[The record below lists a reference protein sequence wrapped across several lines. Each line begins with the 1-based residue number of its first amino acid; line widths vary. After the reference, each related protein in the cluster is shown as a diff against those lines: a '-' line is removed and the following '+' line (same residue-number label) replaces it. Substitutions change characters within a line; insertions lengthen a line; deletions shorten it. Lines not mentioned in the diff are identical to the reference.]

1 LKKNIQKFAV
11 VIILIIATIIYV
23 AIPYKSKQLNSA
35 SQEDLD
41 HYIVSKMEELR
52 IPGMALGIVEGN
64 EVFLKGYGYS
74 SISASNE
81 IITPKTPF
89 LLGSTTKSIT
99 AMAIMQLYEEG
110 LLDLDEKVVRYL
122 PTFRFENQE
131 ESNKITIRH
140 LLNQT
145 SGIAGSAG
153 GSDYLDGSGTREEFI
168 TELKDET
175 LLVTPGSTYQYA
187 EANYVILGEVISV
200 VAGQSY
206 EDYIKEKIFIPL
218 NMKNSCTNQEDA
230 LKNGLAHGNITW
242 FGYPVKTD
250 LPYPKKYASAS
261 VVYSSVEDLTH
272 YVSCYLSGGDYQNK
286 EILSNKGIQEITRPA
301 VELEH
306 PEGYFYG
313 MGWFVSNGF
322 AIHDGRPTNYYSV
335 ILLNPENNKGIILL
349 ANANNRLIVA
359 EYLMPIVFEI
369 MDTLD
374 GIDTRTSGIGYRQLY
389 KILNALLAWI
399 FIFCIGRIVSTLKN
413 RTNKVKISNFIIDGV
428 LLLVITGLLVYL
440 LRAYGVSLSI
450 AYLGQPDIV
459 FCMVSYIVL
468 LVSNIV
474 MKIVYAV
481 KSLR

>member
-1 LKKNIQKFAV
+1 
-11 VIILIIATIIYV
+11 
-23 AIPYKSKQLNSA
+23 
-35 SQEDLD
+35 
-41 HYIVSKMEELR
+41 
-52 IPGMALGIVEGN
+52 
-64 EVFLKGYGYS
+64 
-74 SISASNE
+74 
-81 IITPKTPF
+81 
-89 LLGSTTKSIT
+89 
-99 AMAIMQLYEEG
+99 
-110 LLDLDEKVVRYL
+110 
-122 PTFRFENQE
+122 
-131 ESNKITIRH
+131 
-140 LLNQT
+140 
-145 SGIAGSAG
+145 
-153 GSDYLDGSGTREEFI
+153 
-168 TELKDET
+168 
-175 LLVTPGSTYQYA
+175 
-187 EANYVILGEVISV
+187 
-200 VAGQSY
+200 
-206 EDYIKEKIFIPL
+206 
-218 NMKNSCTNQEDA
+218 MKNSCTNQEDA
-230 LKNGLAHGNITW
+230 FKNGLAHGNITW

-261 VVYSSVEDLTH
+261 AVYSSVEDLTH
-272 YVSCYLSGGDYQNK
+272 YVSCYLSGGVYQNK
-286 EILSNKGIQEITRPA
+286 EILSNKGIQEITSPA

-313 MGWFVSNGF
+313 MGWFVSDGF

-335 ILLNPENNKGIILL
+335 ILLNPENDKGIILL

-374 GIDTRTSGIGYRQLY
+374 GIDTRASGIGYRQLY
-389 KILNALLAWI
+389 KILNAILVWI